1 MIKLLYKH
9 RSIFVLVLV
18 ILISPIT
25 KRIIETPILTT
36 FLLLGLWILI
46 FKFEFKYIWIFL
58 IALILLNL
66 YVNRLLSFSINPFIV
81 SFDMEQSFLR
91 YSAIDNS
98 ILRYRQE
105 GLWLTYSL
113 RSLFYGN
120 YLILVSWL
128 SNVLK
133 ILSLSSWIRVL
144 NFNGTMLLLFGV
156 INLFKNKINLYKIL
170 LGVFLIIF
178 SSSLR
183 ILGDT
188 ITYVYLLFP
197 ILIYLLFLGAKSIYF
212 VKYYYF
218 WIFLFLVD
226 LILL

>member
-1 MIKLLYKH
+1 MIKLLYKY
-9 RSIFVLVLV
+9 RSIFVLFLV

-58 IALILLNL
+58 ITLILLNL
-66 YVNRLLSFSINPFIV
+66 YINRLLSFSFNPLIV
-81 SFDMEQSFLR
+81 SFDIEQSFLG
-91 YSAIDNS
+91 YSPIDNS

-188 ITYVYLLFP
+188 VTYVYVLYP
-197 ILIYLLFLGAKSIYF
+197 ILIYLLFLGAKNIYF

-218 WIFLFLVD
+218 WFFLFLVD
-226 LILL
+226 LMLL